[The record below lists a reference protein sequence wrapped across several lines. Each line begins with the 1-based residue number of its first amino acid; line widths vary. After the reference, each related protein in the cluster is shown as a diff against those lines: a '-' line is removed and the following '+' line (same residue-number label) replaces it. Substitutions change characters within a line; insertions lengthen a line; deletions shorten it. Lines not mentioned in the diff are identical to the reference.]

1 MPFGMLTTIYW
12 HVVEEI
18 TGLTL
23 RLSKLG
29 NHNHS
34 QLCHPS
40 IVPFAEGNILPH
52 EFVARS

>member
-1 MPFGMLTTIYW
+1 MNYAIRYVYHHLLA
-12 HVVEEI
+12 VVEA
-18 TGLTL
+18 GLIL
-23 RLSKLG
+23 RLIKLG
-29 NHNHS
+29 NHNHG

>member
-1 MPFGMLTTIYW
+1 MPFGMFTTIYW
-12 HVVEEI
+12 HIVEET

-23 RLSKLG
+23 RLIKLG
-29 NHNHS
+29 NHNHG